1 MFTVLKLGGS
11 VITDKSKPKTARED
25 RIRRLMK
32 VISDWR
38 GDLVLIHGGGS
49 FGHYAASRVSDLQ
62 KGVSEVRRAM
72 HELLSIVEKVAVD
85 SGVRVYPVT
94 PATVLYSLNV
104 LVDLLERGCVP
115 LLYGDVV
122 PDHDGDGFRIM
133 SGDEIAERVSWLGP
147 DRVGFGMS
155 VDGVYPR
162 TPEEGEPLRE
172 LSPDE
177 ARDLARQLEG
187 SAGVDVTG
195 GIAEKLRRAARIAE
209 RGAEVYMFDARDPEN
224 VDRFLR
230 GEHVG
235 TRITR

>member
-1 MFTVLKLGGS
+1 MFAVLKIGGS
-11 VITDKSKPKTARED
+11 VITDKSRPKTARED
-25 RIRRLMK
+25 RVLGLMK
-32 VISDWR
+32 VISDWE

-49 FGHYAASRVSDLQ
+49 FGHYEASRVDDLRE
-62 KGVSEVRRAM
+62 GVSEVRRAM
-72 HELLSIVEKVAVD
+72 HELLSIVEEAAVD

-94 PATVLYSLNV
+94 PATVLYSLNA
-104 LVDLLERGCVP
+104 LVDLLERDCVP

-122 PDHDGDGFRIM
+122 PDGEGGFRIM

-155 VDGVYPR
+155 VDGVYPKA
-162 TPEEGEPLRE
+162 PGEGEPLRE
-172 LSPDE
+172 ISPDE
-177 ARDLARQLEG
+177 ARDLARRLEG
-187 SAGVDVTG
+187 SAGMDVTG

-209 RGAEVYMFDARDPEN
+209 RGVEVYLFDARDPGN

-235 TRITR
+235 TRVTR

>member
-11 VITDKSKPKTARED
+11 VITDKSKPMTARKD

-38 GDLVLIHGGGS
+38 GGLVLIHGGGS
-49 FGHYAASRVSDLQ
+49 FGHYAASSVSDL
-62 KGVSEVRRAM
+62 KEGVSKVRRAM
-72 HELLSIVEKVAVD
+72 HELLSIVEKAAVD

-94 PATVLYSLNV
+94 PATVLYSVNV

-122 PDHDGDGFRIM
+122 PDDSEDGFRIM

-155 VDGVYPR
+155 VDGVYPG

-177 ARDLARQLEG
+177 ARGLARQLEG

-209 RGAEVYMFDARDPEN
+209 RGVEVYLFDARDPEN

-235 TRITR
+235 TRISR